1 MATPRLASSTS
12 TAIQQ
17 RINAGS
23 FFTGVLPAG
32 DSPLDAGN
40 AIYKYVAGTLGGLF
54 FWNVREPIICSEIH
68 LDLGA
73 SGDATISL
81 VNLDPATID
90 TAPAPLSGEEIIV
103 EQATSVR
110 FMALDEARFK
120 TVILPYQAIKIVTA
134 VSAAAQIAQVVAS
147 LERTYVR

>member
-1 MATPRLASSTS
+1 MSTS

-23 FFTGVLPAG
+23 LFTGVLPAG
-32 DSPLDAGN
+32 DAPLDAGHS
-40 AIYKYVAGTLGGLF
+40 IYKYAAGVLGGLF
-54 FWNVREPIICSEIH
+54 FWNVREPIICSQIH

-73 SGDATISL
+73 PGDVTVSL

-90 TAPAPLSGEEIIV
+90 TVPAVLAGEEIII
-103 EQATSVR
+103 EQATAVR
-110 FMALDEARFK
+110 FIALDEARFK
-120 TVILPYQAIKIVTA
+120 TVLLPFQAIRVVTA
-134 VSAAAQIAQVVAS
+134 VTAAAQVCQAVAS